1 MRRASLLPTAGK
13 RAGASSP
20 ARPFLALLAGG
31 TAIGFAGI
39 LMRLSDV
46 NPLASAFWRMAL
58 AAPLLWG
65 WALARGARD
74 AADGKQVAFTRA
86 VVWAGLF
93 FAGDMALWH
102 LSLHD
107 TSVSNATLLS
117 NFAPIFI
124 AIWVWLVYGSR
135 VTRVF
140 LIGLTATLAGAVLLV
155 VPSGTPGVGAGT
167 TRMLGDA
174 FGLGSAVFY
183 AAYQLAIKDA
193 RGQYSTA
200 RLMAWST
207 TITGLAL
214 LPAALLSPGRVM
226 PEVLSG
232 WLPLLGLALVAQIA
246 GQTVIAYALAH
257 LPPSLSSVSLLV
269 QPLTATVA
277 AWVMFGEMIGWM
289 QAAGGALLL
298 GGIYVSKRGSD
309 GGA

>member
-1 MRRASLLPTAGK
+1 
-13 RAGASSP
+13 
-20 ARPFLALLAGG
+20 
-31 TAIGFAGI
+31 
-39 LMRLSDV
+39 MRLSDV

-58 AAPLLWG
+58 AAPVLWG

-135 VTRVF
+135 VTGIF
-140 LIGLTATLAGAVLLV
+140 LIGLAATLAGAVLLV
-155 VPSGTPGVGAGT
+155 VPNATPGAGAGA

-214 LPAALLSPGRVM
+214 LPAALLSPGSVM
-226 PEVLSG
+226 PASLSG

-257 LPPSLSSVSLLV
+257 LPASLSSVSLLV

-277 AWVMFGEMIGWM
+277 AWVIFGETIGGM

-309 GGA
+309 GGV

>member
-1 MRRASLLPTAGK
+1 M
-13 RAGASSP
+13 
-20 ARPFLALLAGG
+20 RPFLALLAGG

-58 AAPLLWG
+58 AAPFLWG
-65 WALARGARD
+65 WAVARGARD
-74 AADGKQVAFTRA
+74 AAEGKQIAFTRA

-124 AIWVWLVYGSR
+124 ALWIWLVYRSR
-135 VTRVF
+135 FTRAF

-155 VPSGTPGVGAGT
+155 VPNTVPGAGFGRT
-167 TRMLGDA
+167 KMLGDA
-174 FGLGSAVFY
+174 LGLGSAVFY

-193 RGQYSTA
+193 REEYSTA

-207 TITGLAL
+207 TITGLVL
-214 LPAALLSPGRVM
+214 LPAALLSPGAAV
-226 PEVLSG
+226 PVGLSG
-232 WLPLLGLALVAQIA
+232 WLPLLALALVAQIA

-257 LPPSLSSVSLLV
+257 LPASLASVSLLV

-277 AWVMFGEMIGWM
+277 AWVIFGETIGPV

-298 GGIYVSKRGSD
+298 GGIYVSKRGSEAD
-309 GGA
+309 AALLPSFPSRPR